1 MPAFSLIIK
10 GSAKEAIVA
19 AERRRITVLRIHH
32 EFPDKTVLIAE
43 ASGNKKIDDIYRWFN
58 DGPVDAPYPVETL
71 LSFSELTEDVPD
83 SGLAPARGTKIL
95 DGLSEIGD
103 SWTVSTLKPG
113 LHGQP
118 SFRHQP
124 DEATAVAYARN
135 RALHG
140 ERVPGK
146 YEPNLTGRVYFV
158 LNGDNIHYRV
168 FRGLR
173 GEERRSGSHAPEP
186 RREFII
192 VQRGEVLPNGKY
204 SWKWD
209 HGLSIEIEDP
219 ELVKERARK
228 MQPATKST
236 RYAPGWAFKPPPKVR
251 SR

>member
-1 MPAFSLIIK
+1 MPAFSLVIK

-19 AERRRITVLRIHH
+19 AEQRRITVLNIHH
-32 EFPDKTVLIAE
+32 EFPDQTVLIAE
-43 ASGNKKIDDIYRWFN
+43 ASGKKKIDDIYRWF
-58 DGPVDAPYPVETL
+58 GDAPRNPPFPTGTL
-71 LSFSELTEDVPD
+71 LHFSEQPEIASD
-83 SGLAPARGTKIL
+83 LAPRGTKIL
-95 DGLSEIGD
+95 EGLDD

-124 DEATAVAYARN
+124 DEASAVAYARN

-146 YEPNLTGRVYFV
+146 HEPNLTGLVYFV
-158 LNGDNIHYRV
+158 LNGDNIVYRV

-192 VQRGEVLPNGKY
+192 VQRAAEVLPNGKY
-204 SWKWD
+204 RWSWD
-209 HGLSIEIEDP
+209 HGLSIEVEDP
-219 ELVKERARK
+219 EQVKERARGHR
-228 MQPATKST
+228 QALKST